1 MLPHRHWWNKANT
14 PYIEYDVYFS
24 FKISFVFFTNL
35 FKKVDE
41 LMIEDTDLAPFNINS
56 TLKRHDMDR

>member
-1 MLPHRHWWNKANT
+1 MMFILALK
-14 PYIEYDVYFS
+14 YLLF
-24 FKISFVFFTNL
+24 FFTNL